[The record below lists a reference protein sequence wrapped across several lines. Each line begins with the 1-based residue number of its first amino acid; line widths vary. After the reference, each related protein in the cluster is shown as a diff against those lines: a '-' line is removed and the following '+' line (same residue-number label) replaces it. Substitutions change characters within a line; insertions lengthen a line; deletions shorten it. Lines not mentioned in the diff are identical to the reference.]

1 MSRLISGVFTVWI
14 LITAVNDWRR
24 RMYALPLYEAK
35 YNEKEE
41 WKVISEVELMEG
53 LYKVFDK
60 VAPAIKEM
68 IEGKEIDTPEGVYRL
83 KIKGGERSIL
93 PTI

>member
-1 MSRLISGVFTVWI
+1 
-14 LITAVNDWRR
+14 
-24 RMYALPLYEAK
+24 MYALPLYEAK

-83 KIKGGERSIL
+83 KIKGGERSVL

>member
-1 MSRLISGVFTVWI
+1 
-14 LITAVNDWRR
+14 
-24 RMYALPLYEAK
+24 MYALPLYEAK
-35 YNEKEE
+35 YNERADWKE
-41 WKVISEVELMEG
+41 ISEVELMAE

-60 VAPAIKEM
+60 VVPAIKEM
-68 IEGKEIDTPEGVYRL
+68 IEGKEIDTPEAVYRL

>member
-1 MSRLISGVFTVWI
+1 
-14 LITAVNDWRR
+14 
-24 RMYALPLYEAK
+24 MYALPLYEAK

>member
-1 MSRLISGVFTVWI
+1 
-14 LITAVNDWRR
+14 
-24 RMYALPLYEAK
+24 MYTLPLYEAK

-41 WKVISEVELMEG
+41 WKEISEVELMEG

-93 PTI
+93 PMN

>member
-1 MSRLISGVFTVWI
+1 
-14 LITAVNDWRR
+14 
-24 RMYALPLYEAK
+24 MYALPLYEAK

-41 WKVISEVELMEG
+41 WKQISEVELMAE

-60 VAPAIKEM
+60 VTPAIKEM
-68 IEGKEIDTPEGVYRL
+68 IEGKEIDTPEAVYRL

-93 PTI
+93 PTS

>member
-1 MSRLISGVFTVWI
+1 
-14 LITAVNDWRR
+14 
-24 RMYALPLYEAK
+24 MYALPLYEAK

-41 WKVISEVELMEG
+41 WKQISEVELMAE

-60 VAPAIKEM
+60 VTPAIKAM

>member
-1 MSRLISGVFTVWI
+1 
-14 LITAVNDWRR
+14 
-24 RMYALPLYEAK
+24 MYALPLYEAK
-35 YNEKEE
+35 YNEREDWKE
-41 WKVISEVELMEG
+41 ISEVELMEG

-68 IEGKEIDTPEGVYRL
+68 IEGKEIDTPKAVYRL

-93 PTI
+93 PTS